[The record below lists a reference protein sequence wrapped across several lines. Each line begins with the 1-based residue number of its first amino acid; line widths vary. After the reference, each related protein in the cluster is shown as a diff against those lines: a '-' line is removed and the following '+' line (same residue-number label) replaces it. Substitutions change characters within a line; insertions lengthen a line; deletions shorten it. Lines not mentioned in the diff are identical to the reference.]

1 MKISTKLKKIK
12 TKIHKLIK
20 RIIKIITKIMT
31 LLAKKMI
38 IIAKVMENI
47 LMNYQKINQILKLQM
62 IQLIQKV
69 LDNIV
74 DQNPST

>member
-1 MKISTKLKKIK
+1 
-12 TKIHKLIK
+12 
-20 RIIKIITKIMT
+20 MT